1 MENHQGSEAGLKM
14 MSRPAMLKNVLR
26 ILLFAIVAV
35 GVGIPL
41 GWLAGVRR
49 PRSDWLL
56 VTSYLAESHLEMSC
70 LEMSCSH
77 RAARWFG
84 FKREEAPT

>member
-41 GWLAGVRR
+41 GWLGFVG
-49 PRSDWLL
+49 
-56 VTSYLAESHLEMSC
+56 LALI
-70 LEMSCSH
+70 
-77 RAARWFG
+77 G
-84 FKREEAPT
+84 F